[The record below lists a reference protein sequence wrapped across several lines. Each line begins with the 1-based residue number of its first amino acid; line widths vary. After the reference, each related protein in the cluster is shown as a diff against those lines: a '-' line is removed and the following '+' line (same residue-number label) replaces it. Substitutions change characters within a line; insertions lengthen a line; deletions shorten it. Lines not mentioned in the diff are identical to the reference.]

1 MRPARK
7 SIDKIFLYS
16 MTALAVVSISIL
28 AGLFI
33 SYLYREFGKESQEL
47 RREYIDNQKVIIRNE
62 VETVI
67 DYIDYMKSLTEQRL
81 MTEIQ
86 NRTREAYAVAM
97 HIYTENKEKKSRPE
111 IENLI
116 KEALRPIRFNNG
128 RGYYFAGNFAGV
140 EQLFADKP
148 EMEGRNLIDM
158 RDTSGQYVI
167 KDIIQI
173 AKEHNEG
180 YYRYLWTKPNLMG
193 ANFPKIAFIKH
204 FEPFDWFIGTGEYLD
219 DMEADIKTEILERI
233 GKIRFGKDGY
243 IFVMD
248 YSGTVLMNDVQ
259 RNLIDKNLWEMT
271 DPNGVKVIQEERKAV
286 RNPEGGFVDYVWNK
300 PSESKP
306 APKIS
311 FLKGI
316 EDWEWM
322 VGAGLYVDEIEN
334 VIATKRA
341 SLADDVTIQITK
353 IIILLFFLLI
363 AIYATAQFISR
374 RIRKGF
380 ETFALFFQKSALE
393 STKIEKHDLYF
404 SEFEDL
410 AATANRMVDQREQ
423 AEKAVR
429 ESEQRFRMILENLP
443 VAVFVHDLEGRHL
456 IVNDRACQYTGYS
469 RKELLRASVK
479 DTDPMSIS
487 RDDRTR
493 LWHAL
498 REGERVSLESS
509 LRRKDGTEFP
519 VEIHLNGFNLDGR
532 PIILALA
539 IDITE
544 QQQAKVALSKSEQ
557 RFRDLFNAI
566 SDIIYTQDL
575 EGRFISVNPA
585 LCNAFGYTEEELIGR
600 QASDFM
606 KPEMATAY
614 KNVYLEKIKQEGYCQ
629 GTASYFTKDGSKI
642 YLEYRSSLVRPT
654 DGEPYISG
662 TGRDVTDKFA
672 SLRTVANL
680 QKQLAQAQKMESI
693 GTLAGG
699 IAHDFNNILFPMF
712 GYLEMMLQD
721 IPADSPTHRHLIE
734 VFGAAR
740 RARDLIKQI
749 LTFSRQ
755 TEQELKPVKIQTI
768 VAETMLLLRSTIPST
783 IAIRTDLSQACG
795 LVLADP
801 TQIHQIVLNLCTNAY
816 HAMQETGGSLTVTLA
831 PHEVTVADAKDWTIA
846 AGTYVRLE
854 ISDTGT
860 GIEPSVLGRIF
871 DPYFTTKSKD
881 KGTGLGLAVTH
892 GIIRSH
898 GGHITVH
905 SVPGKGTTFTVYLPV
920 IKHQEYAP
928 RKADAET
935 PIQGG
940 NERILIVDD
949 QEMIVQMEREMIERL
964 GYHATAR
971 ASSTEALE
979 AFRAKPEA
987 YDLVITDM
995 TMPNMTGDKLA
1006 EELHRIRDDI
1016 PVILCTGFSEIISP
1030 ENANVLGIKGFL
1042 MKPVVLKDLAGMI
1055 RKVLDSG
1062 RSKEC
1067 SKIRNTNIEI
1077 RNKS

>member
-16 MTALAVVSISIL
+16 MTALALVSISIL

-33 SYLYREFGKESQEL
+33 SYLYREFGKQSREL
-47 RREYIDNQKVIIRNE
+47 RREYIDNQKATIKNE
-62 VETVI
+62 VEKVI
-67 DYIDYMKSLTEQRL
+67 DYINYMKSLTEQRL

-111 IENLI
+111 IEKLI

-128 RGYYFAGNFAGV
+128 RGYYFAGNFEGV
-140 EQLFADKP
+140 EQLYADKP
-148 EMEGRNLIDM
+148 EMEGRDLIDM
-158 RDTSGQYVI
+158 RDTKGHYVI
-167 KDIIQI
+167 KDMIQI
-173 AKEHNEG
+173 AREHNEG
-180 YYRYLWTKPNLMG
+180 YYRYHWTKPNLMG
-193 ANFPKIAFIKH
+193 SDFPKIAYIKH

-219 DMEADIKTEILERI
+219 DVEADIKKEILERI
-233 GKIRFGKDGY
+233 GKIRFGEDGY
-243 IFVMD
+243 IFVVD
-248 YSGTVLMNDVQ
+248 FSGTTLMNDVQ
-259 RNLIDKNLWEMT
+259 RNLIGENLWEMT

-286 RNPEGGFVDYVWNK
+286 RNPEGGFINYVWNK
-300 PSESKP
+300 PSESTP

-311 FLKGI
+311 FLKGVP
-316 EDWEWM
+316 DWGWM

-341 SLADDVTIQITK
+341 ALANDVTTQIVK
-353 IIILLFFLLI
+353 IIVLLFFLLI
-363 AIYATAQFISR
+363 AIHATAQFIAR
-374 RIRKGF
+374 RIRKSF
-380 ETFALFFQKSALE
+380 ETFSLFFQESALE
-393 STKIEKHDLYF
+393 STKLEKHDLFF

-410 AATANRMVDQREQ
+410 AATADRMVDQREQ

-443 VAVFVHDLEGRHL
+443 VAVFVHDLEGKHL

-469 RKELLRASVK
+469 MEELLQASVN
-479 DTDPMSIS
+479 DIDPQSIS
-487 RDDRTR
+487 RDDRAR
-493 LWHAL
+493 LWHSL
-498 REGERVSLESS
+498 QEGQRVSLESS
-509 LRRKDGTEFP
+509 MRRKDGTEFP
-519 VEIHLNGFNLDGR
+519 VEIHLNGFSLDGR

-539 IDITE
+539 IDITK
-544 QQQAKVALSKSEQ
+544 QQQAKEALSKSEQ
-557 RFRDLFNAI
+557 RFRDLFNGI

-585 LCNAFGYTEEELIGR
+585 LCNAFGYSEAELIGR
-600 QASDFM
+600 HASDFM
-606 KPEMATAY
+606 KPDVAAAF
-614 KNVYLEKIKQEGYCQ
+614 KSVYLEKIKQLGSYQ
-629 GTASYFTKDGSKI
+629 GTTSYFTKNGKKV
-642 YLEYRSSLVRPT
+642 YLEYRSSLVTPN

-755 TEQELKPVKIQTI
+755 TEQELKPLKIQTI
-768 VAETMLLLRSTIPST
+768 VAETMLLLKSTIPST
-783 IAIRTDLSQACG
+783 IAIRTDLNQDCG

-831 PHEVTVADAKDWTIA
+831 PHEVTVADAKEWTIA
-846 AGTYVRLE
+846 AGPYVRLQ
-854 ISDTGT
+854 ISDTGA
-860 GIEPSVLGRIF
+860 GIEPGILGRIF
-871 DPYFTTKSKD
+871 DPYFSTKSKD

-892 GIIRSH
+892 GIVKSH
-898 GGHITVH
+898 GGHI
-905 SVPGKGTTFTVYLPV
+905 SVYSMPGKGTTFTVYLPV
-920 IKHQEYAP
+920 VKHQEYVTP
-928 RKADAET
+928 KEDALT
-935 PIQGG
+935 PIVGG

-971 ASSTEALE
+971 TSSTEALE
-979 AFRAKPEA
+979 AFRAKPDEF
-987 YDLVITDM
+987 DLVITDM

-1006 EELHRIRDDI
+1006 EELHRIRSDV

-1030 ENANVLGIKGFL
+1030 ENADALGIKGFL
-1042 MKPVVLKDLAGMI
+1042 MKPVVWKDLAGMI
-1055 RKVLDSG
+1055 RKVLNN
-1062 RSKEC
+1062 RSTE
-1067 SKIRNTNIEI
+1067 
-1077 RNKS
+1077 